1 MAEPASGGLL
11 AENTVQR
18 RVKEMYA
25 RNTALKK
32 AARSI
37 SKSPTGL
44 AGLVLVIALLFVT
57 AAAPLIAPYKPAE
70 TNSKISLRPPVWLK
84 GGVKGYVLG
93 TDYLGRDVFSRIVYG
108 ARISLLVGVCAV
120 AVAGAIGLCVGLVS
134 GYFGKA
140 VDALIMRFVDGFRS
154 IPTILMNLV
163 IMMIAGPGVGTV
175 IFSLGVTT
183 WTHYARIVRG
193 EVLSVR
199 QREYVLSARAA
210 GAGNARIIFTDI
222 MPNIMSAF
230 IVSCT
235 NSIAS
240 AIITE
245 SSLSFLG
252 LGIAPPSVTWGSILS
267 DGRSYVA
274 TAWWIS
280 AFPGIAICVA
290 VLGIMFLGDWLRD
303 FLDPR
308 INANA

>member
-1 MAEPASGGLL
+1 MAISEQKQEIEIQYS
-11 AENTVQR
+11 
-18 RVKEMYA
+18 
-25 RNTALKK
+25 RNSVLKK
-32 AARSI
+32 AVRSI
-37 SKSPTGL
+37 TKSPTGFT
-44 AGLVLVIALLFVT
+44 GLILVIVLLFVT
-57 AAAPLIAPYKPAE
+57 AFAPLIAPYAPGAIDAKV
-70 TNSKISLRPPVWLK
+70 SMKPPVWMK
-84 GGVKGYVLG
+84 GGVPGHLLG
-93 TDYLGRDVFSRIVYG
+93 TDYLGRDILSRIVYG
-108 ARISLLVGVCAV
+108 SRISLLVGICAV
-120 AVAGAIGLCVGLVS
+120 AVAGAIGLCVGLIS

-154 IPTILMNLV
+154 VPTILMNLV

-175 IFSLGVTT
+175 IFSLGITT

-193 EVLSVR
+193 EVLSLR
-199 QREYVLSARAA
+199 QREYVLSARAV
-210 GAGNARIIFTDI
+210 GASNGRIIFTDI
-222 MPNIMSAF
+222 MPNVMSAF

-235 NSIAS
+235 NSVAT

-280 AFPGIAICVA
+280 TFPGIAICVA